1 MTLLVFTAVIL
12 AAILHAVWNA
22 MVKSED
28 DKYLAVCAIVLGH
41 VPASIVLIFITSP
54 PSIKSI
60 PYIVLSAI
68 LHVGY
73 EWNLLSSYKFGDY
86 TKVYPIA
93 RGTGPI
99 LVTIVSLIRTDR

>member
-1 MTLLVFTAVIL
+1 MDSQIIL
-12 AAILHAVWNA
+12 DTIIN
-22 MVKSED
+22 EPI
-28 DKYLAVCAIVLGH
+28 YL
-41 VPASIVLIFITSP
+41 SIVVIFITSP
-54 PSIKSI
+54 PSIESI

-99 LVTIVSLIRTDR
+99 LVTIVSLIFFSVVLSNFEILGIFIVCLGIFILSE